1 MGVEKVNLTATVGKL
16 FNLRDPFWI
25 ASCHYTTNEGTIKA
39 WEKFEPAALTLKTC
53 TSNPET
59 EKKNN
64 VHYRL
69 EDSLHRFGKSKLN
82 LKYSFRISKS
92 EGTQEWLS
100 AVKQKFNRIEAQTA
114 AFCKAFKGFPI
125 LIKLSR
131 EMTWL
136 PGTAEGDKLLDHLA
150 KHGKAGI
157 IIANSLRAD
166 VPEFIAKGEEKRLI
180 KGVICGEHLY
190 DGTIS
195 LIDQLKEQCDSRSI
209 PIVASGG
216 MVTEDQI
223 LNALRRGAK
232 AVQLCTAFD
241 YFEMQ
246 YYRTLRSSL
255 RARIH
260 AQGLSKFAVYMERLP
275 KMGIASV
282 QNIPFLYFERFYSKE
297 AQQTLL
303 ADVQTSIRM
312 DISVLSGYSLFNN
325 KKWRAALWARFEDNL
340 GMRFYVPHVNSE
352 AYRAIQLSWGI
363 TDGAQIEA
371 RKDHLI
377 KAVEGIVNLWKE
389 TAKKRKESV
398 RERNET
404 AKTCL
409 AGRVCESRIRV
420 LRANT

>member
-1 MGVEKVNLTATVGKL
+1 
-16 FNLRDPFWI
+16 
-25 ASCHYTTNEGTIKA
+25 
-39 WEKFEPAALTLKTC
+39 
-53 TSNPET
+53 
-59 EKKNN
+59 
-64 VHYRL
+64 
-69 EDSLHRFGKSKLN
+69 
-82 LKYSFRISKS
+82 
-92 EGTQEWLS
+92 
-100 AVKQKFNRIEAQTA
+100 
-114 AFCKAFKGFPI
+114 
-125 LIKLSR
+125 
-131 EMTWL
+131 MTWL

-404 AKTCL
+404 AKKDAK
-409 AGRVCESRIRV
+409 AGSEIREATLEIVQHAQCPFDSVYLFDGKVYIAPYPLVWQEEFASPVYAFYGRTLEYERRSADLERVYTKTKHTGG
-420 LRANT
+420 LTTL

>member
-69 EDSLHRFGKSKLN
+69 EDSLHRFGKSIYCDGPKQKELLSYQVAIALLKFAKNRLKNTKVGLSVLAGDSEDYEKLAMDGTEAAFCELN

-297 AQQTLL
+297 AKQTLL
-303 ADVQTSIRM
+303 ADV
-312 DISVLSGYSLFNN
+312 
-325 KKWRAALWARFEDNL
+325 
-340 GMRFYVPHVNSE
+340 
-352 AYRAIQLSWGI
+352 
-363 TDGAQIEA
+363 
-371 RKDHLI
+371 
-377 KAVEGIVNLWKE
+377 
-389 TAKKRKESV
+389 
-398 RERNET
+398 
-404 AKTCL
+404 
-409 AGRVCESRIRV
+409 
-420 LRANT
+420 